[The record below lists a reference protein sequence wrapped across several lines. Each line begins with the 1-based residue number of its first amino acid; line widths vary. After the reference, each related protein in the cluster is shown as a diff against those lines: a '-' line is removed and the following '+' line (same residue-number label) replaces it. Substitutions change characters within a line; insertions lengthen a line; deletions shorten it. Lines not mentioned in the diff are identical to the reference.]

1 MFAAI
6 MPFLGKAASMLLS
19 GAKGLGSSVLS
30 GLGGGEGIG
39 SLLGQA
45 AGSLLGGGSSTDTS
59 GQQQAPIQPQNQFIP
74 PTMMA
79 SRQMPSYGNMI
90 NTMLQKQRGF

>member
-1 MFAAI
+1 MLPALA
-6 MPFLGKAASMLLS
+6 FLANPAFWAGVSK
-19 GAKGLGSSVLS
+19 VLP
-30 GLGGGEGIG
+30 
-39 SLLGQA
+39 A
-45 AGSLLGGGSSTDTS
+45 VAGMMNKGGSSTDTGTIG